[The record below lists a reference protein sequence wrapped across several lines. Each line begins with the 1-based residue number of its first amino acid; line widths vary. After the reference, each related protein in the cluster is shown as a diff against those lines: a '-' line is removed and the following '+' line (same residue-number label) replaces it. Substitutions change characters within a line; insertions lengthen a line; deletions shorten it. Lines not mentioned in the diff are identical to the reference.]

1 MQLRYNSDAHSRFQ
15 YKSPII
21 SNSLKIGNYFSTE
34 VKFILHQNHKFGD
47 GSLTGYLWFLWYL
60 GHRAES

>member
-15 YKSPII
+15 YKSLII
-21 SNSLKIGNYFSTE
+21 SNSLKIGNYFSAE
-34 VKFILHQNHKFGD
+34 VKFILHQNHKLRD
-47 GSLTGYLWFLWYL
+47 GSLKGYLWFLWYL

>member
-21 SNSLKIGNYFSTE
+21 SNSLKIGNYFSE
-34 VKFILHQNHKFGD
+34 QVKFILHQNHKFGD
-47 GSLTGYLWFLWYL
+47 GSLKGYLWFLWYL